1 LKRANVSPDL
11 LVEPPVV
18 ITQNFALH
26 QARAQRKGGVRRRH
40 LREELW
46 RRAGY
51 RAGHCAQRVQLDL
64 LAGRGQQNLQPL

>member
-1 LKRANVSPDL
+1 LKRANVPPDL

-26 QARAQRKGGVRRRH
+26 QAGAQRKAGVRRGY

-46 RRAGY
+46 RRAGH
-51 RAGHCAQRVQLDL
+51 RAGHCAQRVQLDFF
-64 LAGRGQQNLQPL
+64 AGRGQQNLQPL